1 MPPAPGAMGI
11 ATGTDG
17 ENRRVYDVLIEER
30 PSYYRLFARY
40 DTLEDAEFVR
50 AAMNAL
56 PRLLK
61 LARDGMRSTEADER
75 SR

>member
-1 MPPAPGAMGI
+1 MGI

-17 ENRRVYDVLIEER
+17 ENRRVYDVFIEER
-30 PSYYRLFARY
+30 PSYDRLFAGC

-61 LARDGMRSTEADER
+61 RARDGMRSTEADER